1 VGFIMEIDE
10 KSGKRHMNEVLDLSV
25 VIPIY
30 NEAGNLEPLLAE
42 LTGVLRKLNASSE
55 ILCINDASTD
65 ESLSLLQNLK
75 SSYPELRIISH
86 RINSGESA
94 GQATGFAH
102 ARGNVIITMDG
113 DMQNDPTDIP
123 VLLNELK
130 ADVACVCGIRKI
142 REDDAVRRISSLI
155 ANKFRNFI
163 TKDVISDA
171 GCTFRAI
178 RRSALKEIVVFNG
191 MHRFLPSL
199 LRAQS
204 FQVKEIPI
212 NHRPRFSGK
221 SKYGIGNRLGRGIL
235 DCFAMRWFKARAL
248 RGDRI
253 GERID

>member
-1 VGFIMEIDE
+1 MKD
-10 KSGKRHMNEVLDLSV
+10 VLDLSV

-30 NEAGNLEPLLAE
+30 NEAGNIEPLIAE
-42 LTGVLRKLNASSE
+42 LSGVLRKLNASSE

-65 ESLSLLQNLK
+65 GSLEVLRNLR
-75 SSYPELRIISH
+75 SDYPELSIISH

-94 GQATGFAH
+94 GQATGFAN

-113 DMQNDPTDIP
+113 DMQNDPADIP
-123 VLLNELK
+123 AFLNVLK
-130 ADVACVCGIRKI
+130 GDVACVCGIRKI

-155 ANKFRNFI
+155 ANKFRNFM
-163 TKDVISDA
+163 TKDAVSDA

-178 RRSALKEIVVFNG
+178 RRSALREIVVFNG

-204 FQVKEIPI
+204 FRVEEIPI

-221 SKYGIGNRLGRGIL
+221 SKYGIGNRLWRGIL
-235 DCFAMRWFKARAL
+235 DCFAMRWFKTRAL
-248 RGDRI
+248 RGDRA